1 MMIRNRAF
9 VVKSPDFSGIVV
21 LRLFDNEDNL
31 KSKIYNASLNKY
43 GYEPTEY
50 FETDLDN
57 VPINKLTVAELG
69 LILKY
74 TY

>member
-9 VVKSPDFSGIVV
+9 VIKSPDFSGIVV
-21 LRLFDNEDNL
+21 LRLFDTDNV
-31 KSKIYNASLNKY
+31 KNKVYNASLNKY
-43 GYEPTEY
+43 GFEPTEC

>member
-21 LRLFDNEDNL
+21 LRLFDKDDTKKE
-31 KSKIYNASLNKY
+31 IYNASLNKY

-57 VPINKLTVAELG
+57 VLINKLTVAELG

>member
-21 LRLFDNEDNL
+21 LRLFDTDSV
-31 KSKIYNASLNKY
+31 KDKVYNASLNKY
-43 GYEPTEY
+43 GFEPTEC
-50 FETDLDN
+50 FETDIDN
-57 VPINKLTVAELG
+57 VMINKLTVAELG